1 MQFFKLQKKNIFK
14 NDYFKMLHEAEYD
27 LMHGKGLKILTPKQ
41 MFQRYQIALA
51 QVIASKNASEKLL
64 SEIRQITYSL
74 YQEKEITRK
83 VRG

>member
-41 MFQRYQIALA
+41 MFQRYQ
-51 QVIASKNASEKLL
+51 QLL
-64 SEIRQITYSL
+64 P
-74 YQEKEITRK
+74 K
-83 VRG
+83 